1 VNTPDPPPQRVR
13 VTSPRTG
20 VAGSR
25 RVRSVRS
32 EIDDQTQLGEV
43 YMRSLIRTQLRLAF
57 LVIGVLALTV
67 GLLPVLFVLAP
78 ETRTTTVLGVPLP
91 WLLLGLVV
99 YPFLVLLGWV
109 YVHRAERNEQSFS
122 DLVERR

>member
-1 VNTPDPPPQRVR
+1 
-13 VTSPRTG
+13 
-20 VAGSR
+20 
-25 RVRSVRS
+25 
-32 EIDDQTQLGEV
+32 
-43 YMRSLIRTQLRLAF
+43 
-57 LVIGVLALTV
+57 V